1 MSTRNDYN
9 VFMNKVCEKTGLDAF
24 SPDESGLASV
34 LVEERYT
41 LNIQYVE
48 VSSKIYIFSEVATL
62 PDNTPAAIYRELLTA
77 GLFGQETGGGSFAVE
92 GAENTVVYQYSFD
105 FDPDTIDVEDFT
117 ETLEKIVS
125 LVDLWARHISDLL
138 AGDKSSATG
147 AAAESSDFSSPFS
160 GAFRV

>member
-48 VSSKIYIFSEVATL
+48 VS
-62 PDNTPAAIYRELLTA
+62 
-77 GLFGQETGGGSFAVE
+77 
-92 GAENTVVYQYSFD
+92 
-105 FDPDTIDVEDFT
+105 
-117 ETLEKIVS
+117 
-125 LVDLWARHISDLL
+125 
-138 AGDKSSATG
+138 
-147 AAAESSDFSSPFS
+147 
-160 GAFRV
+160 

>member
-9 VFMNKVCEKTGLDAF
+9 AFMNKVCEKTGLDAF
-24 SPDESGLASV
+24 TPDEGGLARV
-34 LVEERYT
+34 LVEEKYA

-48 VSSKIYIFSEVATL
+48 VSSKIYIFSEVTTL
-62 PDNTPAAIYRELLTA
+62 PENTPAAIYRELLTA
-77 GLFGQETGGGSFAVE
+77 GLFGQETGGGSFAIE
-92 GAENTVVYQYSFD
+92 SSANTVVYQYSFD
-105 FDPDTIDVEDFT
+105 FDPETIDVEDFT

-138 AGDKSSATG
+138 AGDNSSAAG
-147 AAAESSDFSSPFS
+147 AATESSGLSSPFS